1 MTLRFIA
8 RRDVRVG
15 RRSSPAKRV
24 YGHKPVSRV
33 QIPLSP
39 PSQSVRKPRSP
50 LRSAGLFLS
59 SLSVMKRRRRQRFA
73 GDAVFRWYF
82 CWYLFQRLSSGTSRY
97 QQEVSMPP
105 TNSKIKTRHG
115 RARKKE
121 APDPGRERER
131 RSRRRRGRRPL
142 RLFLYARLLAPVPPW
157 GMAASSLFPVHAT
170 SCQEEKNAPS

>member
-73 GDAVFRWYF
+73 GDAVFCWYF

-121 APDPGRERER
+121 APAPAVRGKDGPGGGED
-131 RSRRRRGRRPL
+131 GGL
-142 RLFLYARLLAPVPPW
+142 FVFFLYARLLAPVPPW
-157 GMAASSLFPVHAT
+157 GMAASSLFPVRAA